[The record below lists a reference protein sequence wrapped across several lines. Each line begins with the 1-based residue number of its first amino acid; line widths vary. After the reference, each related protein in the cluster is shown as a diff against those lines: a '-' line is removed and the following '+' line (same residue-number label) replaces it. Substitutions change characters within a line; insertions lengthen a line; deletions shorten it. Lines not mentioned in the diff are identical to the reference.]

1 MVAPVR
7 SQLSPC
13 SLFLSAD
20 LTILGIGQ
28 ECLSETEC
36 PNSIVLST
44 HVYKSTVFSE
54 RSTSYASVRT
64 YTSPPQ
70 PRGRG
75 VGQRGE
81 SDHGPDPRGGLALRP
96 AWLASRYLLVPWSGA
111 GAAAAGPH
119 TRPPA
124 PPRAGAGFRLPHWD
138 TPPGS
143 GPPSGALASRGE
155 QPARAGCPGRGRRFL
170 PGRNGRDGACAL
182 LRIPRRRTDQGT
194 QKLSAATFI

>member
-13 SLFLSAD
+13 SLFLSAE

-28 ECLSETEC
+28 ERPSETEC

-44 HVYKSTVFSE
+44 QVYKSTVFSE

-64 YTSPPQ
+64 CTSPPQ

-75 VGQRGE
+75 VGQRGQ

-96 AWLASRYLLVPWSGA
+96 AWMAPRYLLVPWPGA
-111 GAAAAGPH
+111 GGTA
-119 TRPPA
+119 TRRHPRPLPPW
-124 PPRAGAGFRLPHWD
+124 RAGAGCRLLLGHH
-138 TPPGS
+138 
-143 GPPSGALASRGE
+143 GP
-155 QPARAGCPGRGRRFL
+155 AGCTPRG
-170 PGRNGRDGACAL
+170 
-182 LRIPRRRTDQGT
+182 PRRP
-194 QKLSAATFI
+194 